1 MENVKVLITEE
12 EIAKRVAE
20 LGAQITEDYAGKS
33 ILLIGVLKGAA
44 VFMSDLMR
52 RIDIPVEID
61 FMVVSSYGAGTQ
73 SAGDIKILKDTD
85 VSVEGRDV
93 LIAEDIL
100 DTGITLYNLK
110 DLLLKRGA
118 KSLKICTIFNKP
130 SRRRS
135 PIDAD
140 YVGFEVPDEFVV
152 GYGLD
157 YNQQY
162 RNLPYLGILDSR
174 VYGGK

>member
-1 MENVKVLITEE
+1 MENVKMLITED
-12 EIAKRVAE
+12 EIKRRVAE

-52 RIDIPVEID
+52 AINLPVEID

-73 SAGDIKILKDTD
+73 SAGNIKIVKDTD
-85 VSVEGRDV
+85 VSVEGREV

-110 DLLLKRGA
+110 ELLLKRGA

-130 SRRRS
+130 ARRKS
-135 PIDAD
+135 PIEAD
-140 YVGFEVPDEFVV
+140 YIGFDVPDEFVV

-157 YNQQY
+157 YDQKY
-162 RNLPYLGILDSR
+162 RNLPYLGILDSS
-174 VYGGK
+174 VYGG

>member
-1 MENVKVLITEE
+1 MENIKVLITEE
-12 EIAKRVAE
+12 EIKRRVCE
-20 LGAQITEDYAGKS
+20 LGAEITKDYAGKS

-52 RIDIPVEID
+52 CIDLPVEID
-61 FMVVSSYGAGTQ
+61 FMVVSSYGSGTKT
-73 SAGDIKILKDTD
+73 SGNIKILKDTD

-93 LIAEDIL
+93 IIAEDIL
-100 DTGITLYNLK
+100 DTGITLNNLK

-130 SRRRS
+130 ARRKS
-135 PIDAD
+135 PIEAE
-140 YVGFEVPDEFVV
+140 YVGFDVPDEFVI

-157 YNQQY
+157 YDQKY
-162 RNLPYLGILDSR
+162 RNLPYLGVLDSS
-174 VYGGK
+174 VYGDQ